1 MSFRRLRLRVE
12 TSRHCIEGILQLP
25 TEGYRSRTTDYL
37 NAHDTEFIALVDAT
51 VRPLD
56 GGEASEQE
64 YVAVNLRHA
73 VIVVEVEQLGIT
85 TEPITPGITTLAPA
99 PEAEPEPEPDPAPPS
114 VPPPS
119 AA

>member
-12 TSRHCIEGILQLP
+12 TPAHVIEGILQLP

-37 NAHDTEFIALVDAT
+37 NAHDSDFIPLVDAR

-56 GGEASEQE
+56 GSATTEHD

-73 VIVVEVEQLGIT
+73 VLDVELEQLGVT
-85 TEPITPGITTLAPA
+85 TEPVGPFLGSLSPVET
-99 PEAEPEPEPDPAPPS
+99 DPAPPS
-114 VPPPS
+114 SVPPPGV
-119 AA
+119 A